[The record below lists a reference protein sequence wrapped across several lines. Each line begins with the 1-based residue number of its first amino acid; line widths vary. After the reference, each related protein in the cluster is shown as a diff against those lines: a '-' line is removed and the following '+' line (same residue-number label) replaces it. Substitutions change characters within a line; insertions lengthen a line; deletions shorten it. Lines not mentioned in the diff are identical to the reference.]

1 MYHDKYNLFTRT
13 LKAENGTLSLL
24 LDQPFVGAFKSAV
37 TNCFNLLHWLIH
49 HFIILFIYLFI
60 YYYYYI
66 LLLLLLFFLFC
77 TFTVMGK
84 NRKALYRLSQSC
96 CGTFLTPKCHF
107 WAGCKSFRISI
118 ELSYFTCPKPLRCIK
133 YLLSFCKK
141 PNKSIA
147 SLKYCYCFLLIFCR
161 SHNFDFPFFDL
172 KIA

>member
-66 LLLLLLFFLFC
+66 LLLLLFFLFC

-84 NRKALYRLSQSC
+84 NRKALYRLSQSYW
-96 CGTFLTPKCHF
+96 GTFLTLKCHF
-107 WAGCKSFRISI
+107 WVW
-118 ELSYFTCPKPLRCIK
+118 ELQDINWVVLFHLPETVTLYQI
-133 YLLSFCKK
+133 
-141 PNKSIA
+141 
-147 SLKYCYCFLLIFCR
+147 LIII
-161 SHNFDFPFFDL
+161 L
-172 KIA
+172 QKAQ